1 MIIIKTVN
9 DMKKWSRETKGRI
22 GFVPT
27 MGYLH
32 EGHLSLVRKAKNT
45 CDFTVASIFI
55 NPKQFGANEDLSTYP
70 VDLESDSAKLEALG
84 VDVLFLPQR
93 NEIYPEGYKTYVNVE
108 EITER
113 LCGKSRPALFRGVT
127 TVVIKLFNIVQ
138 PHTAFFG
145 EKDWQQLNVI
155 RTMVRD
161 LDMDVIVEG
170 LPTARE
176 ADGLARSSRNIYL
189 SESERKSARCLS
201 QSLEVAKKLVSRGEL
216 SAATIRDKVRSV
228 IEEQNYTA
236 IDYIAICDPQTF
248 VEQTEIKGKTLVALA
263 VWIGKAR
270 LIDNCLLERN

>member
-1 MIIIKTVN
+1 
-9 DMKKWSRETKGRI
+9 MKKWSRETKGRI

>member
-1 MIIIKTVN
+1 
-9 DMKKWSRETKGRI
+9 MKKWSRETKGQI

-32 EGHLSLVRKAKNT
+32 EGHLSLVRKSRTA
-45 CDFTVASIFI
+45 CDYTVASIFI

-70 VDLESDSAKLEALG
+70 VDLESDSAKLAALG

-93 NEIYPEGYKTYVNVE
+93 DEIYPDGYKTYVNVE
-108 EITER
+108 EITEQ

-127 TVVIKLFNIVQ
+127 TVVIKLFNIVR

-161 LDMDVIVEG
+161 LNMDVIIEG

-176 ADGLARSSRNIYL
+176 TDGLARSSRNVYL
-189 SESERKSARCLS
+189 SESERNSARCLS
-201 QSLEVAKKLVSRGEL
+201 QSLEAAKKLVSEGEF
-216 SAATIRDKVRSV
+216 SAARIRDKVRNV
-228 IEEQNYTA
+228 IEEQDHTA
-236 IDYIAICDPQTF
+236 IDYIAICNPETF
-248 VEQTEIKGKTLVALA
+248 VEQTAVTGKTLVALA